1 MRTSDMKTIDETPS
15 GEALRDNAL
24 DLLRQHRAA
33 LVRECTVAALRIALR
48 EGEVTADDVRAV
60 VPIPPGINP
69 KLVGAAFNDLADGI
83 LRRSGDR
90 PSKRKLAHARR
101 VTVWELGDRATAAAQ
116 LATLTRPTN

>member
-1 MRTSDMKTIDETPS
+1 MKTNAMQRIDETPS
-15 GEALRDNAL
+15 GEALRDTAL

-90 PSKRKLAHARR
+90 PSNRKLAHARR
-101 VTVWELGDRATAAAQ
+101 VTLWELGDHSAAIGR
-116 LATLTRPTN
+116 LAALTVTTN